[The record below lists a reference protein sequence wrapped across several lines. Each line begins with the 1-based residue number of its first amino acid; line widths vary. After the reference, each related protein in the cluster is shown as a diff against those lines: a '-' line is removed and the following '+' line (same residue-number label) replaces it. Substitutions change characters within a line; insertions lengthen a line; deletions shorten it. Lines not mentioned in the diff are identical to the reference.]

1 MESGGT
7 AELGHDVK
15 EFSVYFGTDNY
26 ALPGKTVFQYRM
38 LGFNDSWA
46 SLHEGVNHVTYTNLS
61 PGRYTLQVR
70 AINNDGYESETPA
83 ELHIYVHA
91 PFWATPIAYVVYAI
105 LAALLVYFLAR
116 MFRKAERRRFERQL
130 KEDERNRE
138 EELNQLKFRFFT
150 NVSHDLRTPLSLI
163 ISPLDAMLKESN
175 DERQTRRL
183 GLMRENAGKLLN
195 LVNQLLDFRKIEL
208 KGLQLNPSE
217 GDIVAFT
224 KEICSSFS
232 GLSERKAINLT
243 FYSSQQ
249 RIMMEFDSDKMGKAL
264 MNLLGNAFKFTPSGD
279 V

>member
-1 MESGGT
+1 
-7 AELGHDVK
+7 
-15 EFSVYFGTDNY
+15 
-26 ALPGKTVFQYRM
+26 
-38 LGFNDSWA
+38 
-46 SLHEGVNHVTYTNLS
+46 
-61 PGRYTLQVR
+61 
-70 AINNDGYESETPA
+70 
-83 ELHIYVHA
+83 
-91 PFWATPIAYVVYAI
+91 
-105 LAALLVYFLAR
+105 

-195 LVNQLLDFRKIEL
+195 PVNQLLDFRKIEL